1 MRTQQTRGSRRA
13 PDKPANSCPE
23 CLAWGLLYG
32 GYCRACYDFR
42 RRHPSAVCAGCARVV
57 PLKNSHC
64 RLCWLQA
71 ASLSA
76 DPPVVTEDDLARV
89 ACHQL
94 WFAGMTKMRGPR
106 SGVRLRASRRAT
118 AVAVALPE
126 PKPVESRQLQL
137 HLPGAGRAFDRAQ
150 HAEPTS
156 PSLVR
161 ARRIA
166 HVLGDGRGWNC
177 KLAAELDRALV
188 ILLSGHGDGEQFHY
202 AELIGVLHRYGVSI
216 NRVAEVLAEMGLL
229 VDDRVPAFDT
239 WLEDKLGDLA
249 PGIAADVRDWARVL
263 RHGGPRSQPRN
274 INTVRHYV
282 RAAHPVLVEWSTRYD
297 HLREVTTGDVGA
309 VTDTLRGHLRR
320 RTLGALRSL
329 TRHCKKNGTIF
340 ADPAARIRSAH
351 RDEPIIIPLG
361 PNHIDDTTRAATTP
375 AARLA
380 VALAAVH
387 AARPQAIRTVR
398 LDDVDLGNRRLTIG
412 SVTRPL
418 DELTHRLLIDWLQ
431 YRRRYWPNTANPHL
445 IINKQTASNTRAIS
459 NNALT
464 APFHRRAATLEAL
477 RVDRQLDEALSHG
490 PDPLHLAVVFGLDET
505 TAIRYCAAA
514 RQILQTPTEQHDPLG

>member
-1 MRTQQTRGSRRA
+1 
-13 PDKPANSCPE
+13 
-23 CLAWGLLYG
+23 
-32 GYCRACYDFR
+32 
-42 RRHPSAVCAGCARVV
+42 V

-106 SGVRLRASRRAT
+106 SGVRVRARRRAT
-118 AVAVALPE
+118 AVTVALPE
-126 PKPVESRQLQL
+126 PKPVDSRQLQL
-137 HLPGAGRAFDRAQ
+137 HLPGTGRAFDRAQ

-166 HVLGDGRGWNC
+166 HVLGDGRGWNS

-239 WLEDKLGDLA
+239 WLEGKLADLA
-249 PGIAADVRDWARVL
+249 PGIAADVRDWAQVL

-297 HLREVTTGDVGA
+297 HLREVTTGDIGA
-309 VTDTLRGHLRR
+309 VADTLRGHLRR

-340 ADPAARIRSAH
+340 ADPAARIRSTH
-351 RDEPIIIPLG
+351 RDEPIIIPLV

-375 AARLA
+375 AARIA

-387 AARPQAIRTVR
+387 AARPEAIRTLR

-445 IINKQTASNTRAIS
+445 IINKQTASNTRTIS

-464 APFHRRAATLEAL
+464 APFRRRAATLEAL
-477 RVDRQLDEALSHG
+477 RIDRQLDEALTHG

-514 RQILQTPTEQHDPLG
+514 QQILQTPAEQHDPLG